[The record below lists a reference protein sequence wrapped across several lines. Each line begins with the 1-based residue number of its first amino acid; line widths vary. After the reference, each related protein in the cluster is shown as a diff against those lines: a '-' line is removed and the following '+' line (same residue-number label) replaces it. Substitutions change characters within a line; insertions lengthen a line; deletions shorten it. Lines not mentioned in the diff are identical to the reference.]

1 MMKREPSLTTVVKDH
16 TGEIGCMRFN
26 ELYPPFD
33 NPAIRRVV
41 LSAIDQHEFM
51 QAVAGAEPDLIKT
64 GIGLFVPGTPLAS
77 DRRDRHAARR
87 EGPGEA
93 QGELAAAGYQG

>member
-1 MMKREPSLTTVVKDH
+1 M
-16 TGEIGCMRFN
+16 
-26 ELYPPFD
+26 
-33 NPAIRRVV
+33 V

-77 DRRDRHAARR
+77 TVGIDTM
-87 EGPGEA
+87 
-93 QGELAAAGYQG
+93 QGAKDPAKLKAELTAAGYKGEKRGVARRD

>member
-1 MMKREPSLTTVVKDH
+1 MMKREPGLATVVKDH
-16 TGEIGCMRFN
+16 TGGIGVMRFN

-41 LSAIDQHEFM
+41 LSAIDQREFM
-51 QAVAGAEPDLIKT
+51 QAVAGAEPELIRT

-77 DRRDRHAARR
+77 DVGLDTM
-87 EGPGEA
+87 GTKDP
-93 QGELAAAGYQG
+93 